1 MSRPRHELLRSRTRA
16 RSFAERAAAAPPARQ
31 TDLPVIA
38 PNLWLGECDC
48 LIGPFA
54 QRQLAEAFSS
64 AMVEFGH
71 YEGICERVVVHA
83 DAFYVQAVAVVVEE
97 AAPAATI

>member
-1 MSRPRHELLRSRTRA
+1 MSRPHHDPVRSRPRA
-16 RSFAERAAAAPPARQ
+16 REPARRSPTAAPRLRE
-31 TDLPVIA
+31 LPVVA
-38 PNLWLGECDC
+38 PNAWVGECDC

-54 QRQLAEAFSS
+54 HRHLAEAFSS

-83 DAFYVQAVAVVVEE
+83 DAYYVQAVALFVGE
-97 AAPAATI
+97 AEAVNAG

>member
-1 MSRPRHELLRSRTRA
+1 MSRPHHDPVRSRPRANAPTR
-16 RSFAERAAAAPPARQ
+16 RSPATAPPLRE
-31 TDLPVIA
+31 LPVVA
-38 PNLWLGECDC
+38 PNAWIGECDC

-54 QRQLAEAFSS
+54 HRHLAEAFSS

-83 DAFYVQAVAVVVEE
+83 DAFYVQAVALYVEE
-97 AAPAATI
+97 AESVAAG